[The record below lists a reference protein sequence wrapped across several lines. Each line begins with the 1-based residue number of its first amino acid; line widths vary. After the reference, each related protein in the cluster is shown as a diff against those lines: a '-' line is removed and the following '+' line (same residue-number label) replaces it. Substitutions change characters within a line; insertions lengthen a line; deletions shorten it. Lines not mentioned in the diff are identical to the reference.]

1 MEAAEKLKLTAEN
14 LNSMLSTSLKKISD
28 SRKRTKKL
36 KAISILRRR
45 RKKKEMKLEIPSEF
59 KKAAGKI
66 NKVLPKGM
74 GQGMMTNLVELIGLL
89 LVGVAINNIEELNA
103 KIQEL
108 RAGFEKNMK
117 FLKGI
122 VENVYNG
129 TRGFI
134 ALFDSEDREEEYKNN
149 LEKIDELKNVKK
161 EQEDIDFSTIN
172 EKLQKEYTTV
182 QNRFNMN
189 QDDIES
195 AFKLKESGMLST
207 GETFEMVRRGGE
219 DKIKVIGKDGE
230 VKVYSYDE
238 FKENFEEEMPNLI
251 ELKPNNNGGELFSN
265 LELSSTKSDA
275 ELLAL
280 LNSLPEN
287 QKERIKYVFTEVKT

>member
-1 MEAAEKLKLTAEN
+1 MKAADNLKLTVEN

-28 SRKRTKKL
+28 TRKRTKKL

-66 NKVLPKGM
+66 NKVLPKGV
-74 GQGMMTNLVELIGLL
+74 GQGMMTSIVELIGLL

-149 LEKIDELKNVKK
+149 LKKTNELKSLKK
-161 EQEDIDFSTIN
+161 DIDGLDL
-172 EKLQKEYTTV
+172 EKLNKKIQEEYTTV
-182 QNRFNMN
+182 QNRFKMN
-189 QDDIES
+189 QKDIEA
-195 AFKLKESGMLST
+195 AFELRKSGMLST
-207 GETFEMVRRGGE
+207 GEKFETVRRGGE

-230 VKVYSYDE
+230 VKTYSYDE
-238 FKENFEEEMPNLI
+238 FKENFKEELPNI
-251 ELKPNNNGGELFSN
+251 VQLKPNSNAEKMFSS
-265 LELSSTKSDA
+265 LEFSTKSDA

-287 QKERIKYVFTEVKT
+287 EKERIKYVFTEVKT

>member
-14 LNSMLSTSLKKISD
+14 LNSMLSTSLRKISD
-28 SRKRTKKL
+28 TRKRTKKL

-149 LEKIDELKNVKK
+149 LVKIDELKNLKK
-161 EQEDIDFSTIN
+161 EQDDIDFSTIN
-172 EKLQKEYTTV
+172 EKLQKEYNTV

-189 QDDIES
+189 QDDIEAS
-195 AFKLKESGMLST
+195 FKLKESGMLST

-219 DKIKVIGKDGE
+219 DQIKVIGKDGE

-238 FKENFEEEMPNLI
+238 FKENFKEEMPNII
-251 ELKPNNNGGELFSN
+251 ELKPNINGGELFNN

-287 QKERIKYVFTEVKT
+287 EKERIKYVFTEVKT

>member
-28 SRKRTKKL
+28 SRKRTRKL

-149 LEKIDELKNVKK
+149 LVKIDELKNLKK
-161 EQEDIDFSTIN
+161 EQDDIDFSTIN
-172 EKLQKEYTTV
+172 EKLQKEYATV

-189 QDDIES
+189 QDEIEES
-195 AFKLKESGMLST
+195 FRLKESGMLST

-251 ELKPNNNGGELFSN
+251 ELKPNNNGGELFNN

>member
-1 MEAAEKLKLTAEN
+1 MKAAENLKLTVEN

-28 SRKRTKKL
+28 TRKRTKKL

-66 NKVLPKGM
+66 NKVLPKGV
-74 GQGMMTNLVELIGLL
+74 GQGMMTSIVELIGLL

-108 RAGFEKNMK
+108 KAGFEKNMK
-117 FLKGI
+117 FLKGV
-122 VENVYNG
+122 VENIYDG

-134 ALFDSEDREEEYKNN
+134 ALFESEDREEEYKNN
-149 LEKIDELKNVKK
+149 LKKTNELKSLKK
-161 EQEDIDFSTIN
+161 DIDDLDL
-172 EKLQKEYTTV
+172 EKLNKKIQEEYTTV
-182 QNRFNMN
+182 QNRFKMN
-189 QDDIES
+189 QKDIEA
-195 AFKLKESGMLST
+195 AFELRKSGMLST
-207 GETFEMVRRGGE
+207 GEKFETVRRGGE
-219 DKIKVIGKDGE
+219 DKIKVIGKNGE
-230 VKVYSYDE
+230 VKTYSYDE
-238 FKENFEEEMPNLI
+238 FKENFREELQNI
-251 ELKPNNNGGELFSN
+251 IQLKSNSNAEKMFSS
-265 LELSSTKSDA
+265 LEFSTKSDA

-287 QKERIKYVFTEVKT
+287 EKERIKYVFTEVKT

>member
-28 SRKRTKKL
+28 TRKRTKKL

-66 NKVLPKGM
+66 NKVMPKGM
-74 GQGMMTNLVELIGLL
+74 GQGMMTSFVELIGLL

-103 KIQEL
+103 KILEL
-108 RAGFEKNMK
+108 RAGFTKNMK

-161 EQEDIDFSTIN
+161 DQDDIDFSSIN
-172 EKLQKEYTTV
+172 EKLQKEYSTV
-182 QNRFNMN
+182 QNKFNVN
-189 QDDIES
+189 EDDIDA
-195 AFKLKESGMLST
+195 AFQLRKSGMLST
-207 GETFEMVRRGGE
+207 GEKFEVVRREGE
-219 DKIKVIGKDGE
+219 DKIKIIGKDGE

-238 FKENFEEEMPNLI
+238 FKENFKEEMPNLI
-251 ELKPNNNGGELFSN
+251 ELKPNNNGGELFNN

>member
-1 MEAAEKLKLTAEN
+1 MKAADNLKLTVEN

-28 SRKRTKKL
+28 TRKRTKKL

-66 NKVLPKGM
+66 NKVLPKGV
-74 GQGMMTNLVELIGLL
+74 GQGMMTSIVELIGLL

-108 RAGFEKNMK
+108 KAGFEKNMK
-117 FLKGI
+117 FLKGV
-122 VENVYNG
+122 VENIYDG

-134 ALFDSEDREEEYKNN
+134 ALFESEDREEEYKNN
-149 LEKIDELKNVKK
+149 LKKTNELKSLKK
-161 EQEDIDFSTIN
+161 DIDDLDL
-172 EKLQKEYTTV
+172 EKLNKKIQEEYTTV
-182 QNRFNMN
+182 QNRFKMN
-189 QDDIES
+189 QKDIEA
-195 AFKLKESGMLST
+195 AFELRKSGMLST
-207 GETFEMVRRGGE
+207 GEKFETVRRGGE
-219 DKIKVIGKDGE
+219 DKIKVIGKNGE
-230 VKVYSYDE
+230 VKTYSYDE
-238 FKENFEEEMPNLI
+238 FKENFREELPNI
-251 ELKPNNNGGELFSN
+251 VQLKSNSNAEKMFSS
-265 LELSSTKSDA
+265 LEFSTKSDA

-287 QKERIKYVFTEVKT
+287 EKERIKYVFTEVKT

>member
-1 MEAAEKLKLTAEN
+1 MKAAENLKLTVEN

-28 SRKRTKKL
+28 TRKRTKKL

-66 NKVLPKGM
+66 NKVLPKGV
-74 GQGMMTNLVELIGLL
+74 GQGMMTSIVELIGLL

-108 RAGFEKNMK
+108 KAGFEKNMK
-117 FLKGI
+117 FLKGV
-122 VENVYNG
+122 VENIYDG

-134 ALFDSEDREEEYKNN
+134 ALFESEDREQEYKNN
-149 LEKIDELKNVKK
+149 LKKTNELKSLKK
-161 EQEDIDFSTIN
+161 DIDDLDL
-172 EKLQKEYTTV
+172 EKLNKKIQEEYTTV
-182 QNRFNMN
+182 QNRFKMN
-189 QDDIES
+189 QKDIEA
-195 AFKLKESGMLST
+195 AFELRKSGMLST
-207 GETFEMVRRGGE
+207 GEKFETVRRGGE
-219 DKIKVIGKDGE
+219 DKIKVIGKNGE
-230 VKVYSYDE
+230 VKTYSYDE
-238 FKENFEEEMPNLI
+238 FKENFREELPNI
-251 ELKPNNNGGELFSN
+251 VQLKSNSNAEKMFSS
-265 LELSSTKSDA
+265 LEFSTKSDA

-287 QKERIKYVFTEVKT
+287 EKERIKYVFTEVKT

>member
-1 MEAAEKLKLTAEN
+1 MKAADNLKLTVEN

-28 SRKRTKKL
+28 TRKRTKKL

-66 NKVLPKGM
+66 NKVLPKGV
-74 GQGMMTNLVELIGLL
+74 GQGMMTSIVELIGLL

-108 RAGFEKNMK
+108 KAGFEKNMK
-117 FLKGI
+117 FLKGV
-122 VENVYNG
+122 VENIYDG

-134 ALFDSEDREEEYKNN
+134 ALFESEDREEEYKNN
-149 LEKIDELKNVKK
+149 LKKTNELKSLKK
-161 EQEDIDFSTIN
+161 DIDDLDL
-172 EKLQKEYTTV
+172 EKLNKKIQEEYTTV
-182 QNRFNMN
+182 QNRFKMN
-189 QDDIES
+189 QKDIEA
-195 AFKLKESGMLST
+195 AFELRKSGMLST
-207 GETFEMVRRGGE
+207 GEKFETVRREGK
-219 DKIKVIGKDGE
+219 DQIKVIDKDGE
-230 VKVYSYDE
+230 VKIYSYDE
-238 FKENFEEEMPNLI
+238 FKENFKEELPNI
-251 ELKPNNNGGELFSN
+251 IQLKPNSDTERMFST
-265 LELSSTKSDA
+265 LELSTKSDA

-287 QKERIKYVFTEVKT
+287 EKERIKYVFTEVKT

>member
-1 MEAAEKLKLTAEN
+1 MKAAENLKLTVEN

-28 SRKRTKKL
+28 TRKRTKKL

-66 NKVLPKGM
+66 NKVLPKGV
-74 GQGMMTNLVELIGLL
+74 GQGMMTSIVELIGLL
-89 LVGVAINNIEELNA
+89 LVGVAINNIEELNT

-117 FLKGI
+117 FLKGVI
-122 VENVYNG
+122 ENIYDG

-134 ALFDSEDREEEYKNN
+134 ALFESEDREEEYKNN
-149 LEKIDELKNVKK
+149 LKKTNELKSLKK
-161 EQEDIDFSTIN
+161 DIDDLDL
-172 EKLQKEYTTV
+172 EKLNKKIQEEYTTV
-182 QNRFNMN
+182 QNRFKMN
-189 QDDIES
+189 QKDIEA
-195 AFKLKESGMLST
+195 AFELRKSGMLST
-207 GETFEMVRRGGE
+207 GEKFETVRRGGE
-219 DKIKVIGKDGE
+219 DKIKVIGKNGE
-230 VKVYSYDE
+230 VKTYSYDE
-238 FKENFEEEMPNLI
+238 FKENFREELPNI
-251 ELKPNNNGGELFSN
+251 IQLKSNSNAEKMFSS
-265 LELSSTKSDA
+265 LEFSTKSDA

-287 QKERIKYVFTEVKT
+287 EKERIKYVFTEVKT

>member
-28 SRKRTKKL
+28 TRKRTKKL
-36 KAISILRRR
+36 KAVSILRKR

-59 KKAAGKI
+59 KKSTSKI

-74 GQGMMTNLVELIGLL
+74 GQGMMTSFVELIGIL

-108 RAGFEKNMK
+108 KAGFEKNMK

-134 ALFDSEDREEEYKNN
+134 ALFDSEDREKEFKNN
-149 LEKIDELKNVKK
+149 LEKTEELKDLKK
-161 EQEDIDFSTIN
+161 EQDGIDLSSIN
-172 EKLQKEYTTV
+172 KKLESEYTTV

-189 QDDIES
+189 QDEIEE
-195 AFKLKESGMLST
+195 AFQLKESGMLST
-207 GETFEMVRRGGE
+207 GEKFEMVKRDGE
-219 DKIKVIGKDGE
+219 NKIKVIGEDGE

-238 FKENFEEEMPNLI
+238 FKEKFKEEMPNII
-251 ELKPNNNGGELFSN
+251 ELKPNYNGGELFNN

-280 LNSLPEN
+280 LNSLPESE
-287 QKERIKYVFTEVKT
+287 KERIKYVFTEVKT

>member
-28 SRKRTKKL
+28 SRKRTRKL

-134 ALFDSEDREEEYKNN
+134 ALFDSENREEEYKNN
-149 LEKIDELKNVKK
+149 LEKIDELKNLKK
-161 EQEDIDFSTIN
+161 EQDDIDFSTIN
-172 EKLQKEYTTV
+172 EKLQKEYTNV

-189 QDDIES
+189 QDDIEA
-195 AFKLKESGMLST
+195 AFQLRKSGMLST
-207 GETFEMVRRGGE
+207 GEKFEVVRREGE
-219 DKIKVIGKDGE
+219 DQIKIIGKDGE

-238 FKENFEEEMPNLI
+238 FKENFKEEMPNII
-251 ELKPNNNGGELFSN
+251 ELKPNNNGGELFNN

>member
-1 MEAAEKLKLTAEN
+1 MKAAENLKLTVEN

-28 SRKRTKKL
+28 TRKRTKKL

-66 NKVLPKGM
+66 NKVLPKGV
-74 GQGMMTNLVELIGLL
+74 GQGMMTSIVELIGLL

-108 RAGFEKNMK
+108 KAGFEKNMK
-117 FLKGI
+117 FLKGV
-122 VENVYNG
+122 VENIYDG

-134 ALFDSEDREEEYKNN
+134 ALFESEDREEEYKNN
-149 LEKIDELKNVKK
+149 LKKTNELKSLKK
-161 EQEDIDFSTIN
+161 DIDGLDL
-172 EKLQKEYTTV
+172 EKLNKKIQEEYTTV
-182 QNRFNMN
+182 QNRFKMN
-189 QDDIES
+189 QKDIEA
-195 AFKLKESGMLST
+195 AFELRKSGMLST
-207 GETFEMVRRGGE
+207 GEKFETVRRGGE
-219 DKIKVIGKDGE
+219 DKIKVIGKNGE
-230 VKVYSYDE
+230 VKTYSYDE
-238 FKENFEEEMPNLI
+238 FKENFREELPNI
-251 ELKPNNNGGELFSN
+251 IQLKSNSNAEKMFSS
-265 LELSSTKSDA
+265 LEFSTKSDA

-287 QKERIKYVFTEVKT
+287 ERERIKYVFTEVKT

>member
-1 MEAAEKLKLTAEN
+1 MKAAENLKLTVEN

-28 SRKRTKKL
+28 TRKRTKKL

-66 NKVLPKGM
+66 NKVLPKGV
-74 GQGMMTNLVELIGLL
+74 GQGMMTSIVELIGLL

-149 LEKIDELKNVKK
+149 LKKTNELKSLKK
-161 EQEDIDFSTIN
+161 DIDDLDL
-172 EKLQKEYTTV
+172 EKLNKKIQEEYTTV
-182 QNRFNMN
+182 QNRFKMN
-189 QDDIES
+189 QKDIEA
-195 AFKLKESGMLST
+195 AFELRKSGMLST
-207 GETFEMVRRGGE
+207 GEKFETVRRGGE
-219 DKIKVIGKDGE
+219 DKIKVIGKNGE
-230 VKVYSYDE
+230 VKTYSYDE
-238 FKENFEEEMPNLI
+238 FKENFREELPNI
-251 ELKPNNNGGELFSN
+251 VQLKSNSYGEKMFSS
-265 LELSSTKSDA
+265 LEFSTKSDA

-287 QKERIKYVFTEVKT
+287 EKERIKYVFTEVKT

>member
-1 MEAAEKLKLTAEN
+1 MKAAENLKLTVEN

-28 SRKRTKKL
+28 TRKRTKKL

-66 NKVLPKGM
+66 NKVLPKGV
-74 GQGMMTNLVELIGLL
+74 GQGMMTSIVELIGLL

-108 RAGFEKNMK
+108 KAGFEKNMK
-117 FLKGI
+117 FLKGV
-122 VENVYNG
+122 VENIYDG

-134 ALFDSEDREEEYKNN
+134 ALFESEDREEEYKNN
-149 LEKIDELKNVKK
+149 LKKTNELKSLKK
-161 EQEDIDFSTIN
+161 DIDDLDL
-172 EKLQKEYTTV
+172 EKLNKKIQEEYTTV
-182 QNRFNMN
+182 QNRFKMN
-189 QDDIES
+189 QKDIEA
-195 AFKLKESGMLST
+195 AFELRKSGMLST
-207 GETFEMVRRGGE
+207 GEKFETVRREGK
-219 DKIKVIGKDGE
+219 DQIKVIGKNGE
-230 VKVYSYDE
+230 VKTYSYDE
-238 FKENFEEEMPNLI
+238 FKENFREELPNI
-251 ELKPNNNGGELFSN
+251 IQLKSNSNAEKMFSS
-265 LELSSTKSDA
+265 LEFSTKSDA

-287 QKERIKYVFTEVKT
+287 EKERIKYVFTEVKT

>member
-1 MEAAEKLKLTAEN
+1 MKAAENLKLTVEN

-28 SRKRTKKL
+28 TRKRTKKL

-66 NKVLPKGM
+66 NKVLPKGV
-74 GQGMMTNLVELIGLL
+74 GQGMMTSIVELIGLL

-108 RAGFEKNMK
+108 KAGFEKNMK
-117 FLKGI
+117 FLKGV
-122 VENVYNG
+122 VENIYDG

-134 ALFDSEDREEEYKNN
+134 ALFESEDREEEYKNN
-149 LEKIDELKNVKK
+149 LKKTNELKSLKK
-161 EQEDIDFSTIN
+161 DIDDLDL
-172 EKLQKEYTTV
+172 EKLNKKIQEEYTTV
-182 QNRFNMN
+182 QNRFKMN
-189 QDDIES
+189 QKDIEA
-195 AFKLKESGMLST
+195 AFELRKSGMLST
-207 GETFEMVRRGGE
+207 GEKFETVRRGGE
-219 DKIKVIGKDGE
+219 DKIKVIGKNCE
-230 VKVYSYDE
+230 VKTYSYDE
-238 FKENFEEEMPNLI
+238 FKENFREELPNI
-251 ELKPNNNGGELFSN
+251 IQLKSNSNAEKMFSS
-265 LELSSTKSDA
+265 LEFSTKSDA

-287 QKERIKYVFTEVKT
+287 EKERIKYVFTEVKT

>member
-1 MEAAEKLKLTAEN
+1 MKAAENLKLTVEN

-28 SRKRTKKL
+28 TRKRTKKL

-66 NKVLPKGM
+66 NKVLPKGV
-74 GQGMMTNLVELIGLL
+74 GQGMMTSIVELIGLL

-108 RAGFEKNMK
+108 KAGFEKNMK
-117 FLKGI
+117 FLKGV
-122 VENVYNG
+122 VENIYDG

-134 ALFDSEDREEEYKNN
+134 ALFESEDREEEYKNN
-149 LEKIDELKNVKK
+149 LKKTNELKSLKK
-161 EQEDIDFSTIN
+161 DIDGLDL
-172 EKLQKEYTTV
+172 EKLNKKIQEEYTTV
-182 QNRFNMN
+182 QNRFKMN
-189 QDDIES
+189 QKDIEA
-195 AFKLKESGMLST
+195 AFELRKSGMLST
-207 GETFEMVRRGGE
+207 GEKFETVRRGGE
-219 DKIKVIGKDGE
+219 DKIKVIGKNGE
-230 VKVYSYDE
+230 VKTYSYDE
-238 FKENFEEEMPNLI
+238 FKENFKEELPNI
-251 ELKPNNNGGELFSN
+251 IQLKPNSNTEKMFYN
-265 LELSSTKSDA
+265 LELSSKSDA

-287 QKERIKYVFTEVKT
+287 ERERIKYVFTEVKT

>member
-28 SRKRTKKL
+28 SRKRTRKL

-149 LEKIDELKNVKK
+149 LVKIDELKNLKK
-161 EQEDIDFSTIN
+161 EQDDIDFSTIN
-172 EKLQKEYTTV
+172 EKLQKEYTTI
-182 QNRFNMN
+182 QNKFNMN
-189 QDDIES
+189 QDDIEAS
-195 AFKLKESGMLST
+195 FKLKESGMLST

-251 ELKPNNNGGELFSN
+251 ELKPNNNGGELFNN

>member
-1 MEAAEKLKLTAEN
+1 MKAAENLKLTVEN

-28 SRKRTKKL
+28 TRKRTKKL

-66 NKVLPKGM
+66 NKVLPKGV
-74 GQGMMTNLVELIGLL
+74 GQGMMTSIVELIGLL

-108 RAGFEKNMK
+108 KAGFEKNMK
-117 FLKGI
+117 FLKGV
-122 VENVYNG
+122 VENIYDG

-134 ALFDSEDREEEYKNN
+134 ALFESEDREEEYKNN
-149 LEKIDELKNVKK
+149 LKKTNELKSLKK
-161 EQEDIDFSTIN
+161 DIDDLDL
-172 EKLQKEYTTV
+172 EKLNKKIQEEYTTV
-182 QNRFNMN
+182 QNRFKMN
-189 QDDIES
+189 QKDIEA
-195 AFKLKESGMLST
+195 AFELRKSGMLST
-207 GETFEMVRRGGE
+207 GEKFETVRRGGE
-219 DKIKVIGKDGE
+219 DKIKVIGKNGE
-230 VKVYSYDE
+230 VKTYSYDE
-238 FKENFEEEMPNLI
+238 FKENFREELPNI
-251 ELKPNNNGGELFSN
+251 IQLKSNSNAEKMFSS
-265 LELSSTKSDA
+265 LEFSTKSDA

-287 QKERIKYVFTEVKT
+287 EKERIKYVFTEVKT

>member
-1 MEAAEKLKLTAEN
+1 MKAAENLKLTVEN

-28 SRKRTKKL
+28 TRKRTKKL

-66 NKVLPKGM
+66 NKVLPKGV
-74 GQGMMTNLVELIGLL
+74 GQGMMTSIVELIGLL

-108 RAGFEKNMK
+108 KAGFEKNMK
-117 FLKGI
+117 FLKGV
-122 VENVYNG
+122 VENIYDG

-134 ALFDSEDREEEYKNN
+134 ALFESEDREEEYKNN
-149 LEKIDELKNVKK
+149 LKKTNELKSLKK
-161 EQEDIDFSTIN
+161 VIDGLDL
-172 EKLQKEYTTV
+172 EKLNKKIQEEYTTV
-182 QNRFNMN
+182 QNRFKMN
-189 QDDIES
+189 QKDIEA
-195 AFKLKESGMLST
+195 AFELRKSGMLST
-207 GETFEMVRRGGE
+207 GEKFETVRREGK
-219 DKIKVIGKDGE
+219 DQIKVIDKNGE
-230 VKVYSYDE
+230 VKIYSYDE
-238 FKENFEEEMPNLI
+238 FKENFKEELPNI
-251 ELKPNNNGGELFSN
+251 IQLKPNSNTEKMFYN
-265 LELSSTKSDA
+265 LELSSKSDA

-287 QKERIKYVFTEVKT
+287 EKERIKYVFTEVKT

>member
-1 MEAAEKLKLTAEN
+1 MKAADNLKLTVEN

-28 SRKRTKKL
+28 TRKRTKKL

-66 NKVLPKGM
+66 NKVLPKGV
-74 GQGMMTNLVELIGLL
+74 GQGMMTSIVELIGLL

-117 FLKGI
+117 FLKGV
-122 VENVYNG
+122 VENIYDG

-134 ALFDSEDREEEYKNN
+134 ALFESEDREEEYKNN
-149 LEKIDELKNVKK
+149 LKKTNELKSLKK
-161 EQEDIDFSTIN
+161 DIDDLDL
-172 EKLQKEYTTV
+172 EKLNKKIQEEYTTV
-182 QNRFNMN
+182 QNRFKMN
-189 QDDIES
+189 QKDIEA
-195 AFKLKESGMLST
+195 AFELRKSGMLST
-207 GETFEMVRRGGE
+207 GEKFETVRRGGE
-219 DKIKVIGKDGE
+219 DKIKVIGKNGE
-230 VKVYSYDE
+230 VKTYSYDE
-238 FKENFEEEMPNLI
+238 FKENFREELPNI
-251 ELKPNNNGGELFSN
+251 VQLKSNSYGEKMFSS
-265 LELSSTKSDA
+265 LEFSTKSDA

-287 QKERIKYVFTEVKT
+287 EKERIKYVFTEVKT

>member
-1 MEAAEKLKLTAEN
+1 
-14 LNSMLSTSLKKISD
+14 
-28 SRKRTKKL
+28 
-36 KAISILRRR
+36 
-45 RKKKEMKLEIPSEF
+45 
-59 KKAAGKI
+59 
-66 NKVLPKGM
+66 
-74 GQGMMTNLVELIGLL
+74 
-89 LVGVAINNIEELNA
+89 
-103 KIQEL
+103 
-108 RAGFEKNMK
+108 
-117 FLKGI
+117 
-122 VENVYNG
+122 
-129 TRGFI
+129 
-134 ALFDSEDREEEYKNN
+134 
-149 LEKIDELKNVKK
+149 
-161 EQEDIDFSTIN
+161 
-172 EKLQKEYTTV
+172 
-182 QNRFNMN
+182 
-189 QDDIES
+189 
-195 AFKLKESGMLST
+195 MLST

>member
-1 MEAAEKLKLTAEN
+1 MKAAENLKLTVEN

-28 SRKRTKKL
+28 TRKRTKKL

-66 NKVLPKGM
+66 NKVLPKGV
-74 GQGMMTNLVELIGLL
+74 GQGMMTSIVELIGLL

-108 RAGFEKNMK
+108 KAGFEKNMK
-117 FLKGI
+117 FLKGV
-122 VENVYNG
+122 VENIYDG

-134 ALFDSEDREEEYKNN
+134 ALFESEDREEEYKNN
-149 LEKIDELKNVKK
+149 LKKTNELKSLKK
-161 EQEDIDFSTIN
+161 DIDDLDL
-172 EKLQKEYTTV
+172 EKLNKKIQEEYTTV
-182 QNRFNMN
+182 QNRFKMN
-189 QDDIES
+189 QKDIEA
-195 AFKLKESGMLST
+195 AFELRKSGMLST
-207 GETFEMVRRGGE
+207 GEKFETVRREGK
-219 DKIKVIGKDGE
+219 DQIKVIDKDGK
-230 VKVYSYDE
+230 VKIYSYDE
-238 FKENFEEEMPNLI
+238 FKENFKEELPNI
-251 ELKPNNNGGELFSN
+251 IQLKPNSNTEKMFYN
-265 LELSSTKSDA
+265 LELSSKSDA

-287 QKERIKYVFTEVKT
+287 ERERIKYVFTEVKT

>member
-1 MEAAEKLKLTAEN
+1 MKAAENLKLTVEN

-28 SRKRTKKL
+28 TRKRTKKL

-66 NKVLPKGM
+66 NKVLPKGV
-74 GQGMMTNLVELIGLL
+74 GQGMMTSIVELIGLL

-108 RAGFEKNMK
+108 KAGFEKNMK
-117 FLKGI
+117 FLKGV
-122 VENVYNG
+122 VENIYDG

-134 ALFDSEDREEEYKNN
+134 ALFESEDREEEYKNN
-149 LEKIDELKNVKK
+149 LKKTNELKSLKK
-161 EQEDIDFSTIN
+161 DIDDLDL
-172 EKLQKEYTTV
+172 EKLNKKIQEENTNF
-182 QNRFNMN
+182 QNRIKIK
-189 QDDIES
+189 QKHIEA
-195 AFKLKESGMLST
+195 AFELRKSGMLST
-207 GETFEMVRRGGE
+207 GEKFETVRRGGE
-219 DKIKVIGKDGE
+219 DKIKVIGKNGE
-230 VKVYSYDE
+230 VKTYSYDE
-238 FKENFEEEMPNLI
+238 FKENFREELPNI
-251 ELKPNNNGGELFSN
+251 VQLKSNSNAEKMFSS
-265 LELSSTKSDA
+265 LEFSTKSDA

-287 QKERIKYVFTEVKT
+287 EKERIKYVFTEVKT

>member
-1 MEAAEKLKLTAEN
+1 MKAAENLKLTVEN

-28 SRKRTKKL
+28 TRKRTKKL

-66 NKVLPKGM
+66 NKVLPKGV
-74 GQGMMTNLVELIGLL
+74 GQGMMTSIVELIGLL

-108 RAGFEKNMK
+108 KAGFEKNMK
-117 FLKGI
+117 FLKGV
-122 VENVYNG
+122 VENIYDG

-134 ALFDSEDREEEYKNN
+134 ALFESEDREEEYKNN
-149 LEKIDELKNVKK
+149 LKKTNELKSLKK
-161 EQEDIDFSTIN
+161 DIDGLDL
-172 EKLQKEYTTV
+172 EKLNKKIQEEYTTV
-182 QNRFNMN
+182 QNRFKMN
-189 QDDIES
+189 QKDIEA
-195 AFKLKESGMLST
+195 AFELRKSCMLST
-207 GETFEMVRRGGE
+207 GEKFETVRRGGE
-219 DKIKVIGKDGE
+219 DKIKVIGKNGE
-230 VKVYSYDE
+230 VKTYSYDE
-238 FKENFEEEMPNLI
+238 FKENFREELPNI
-251 ELKPNNNGGELFSN
+251 VQLKSNSNAEKMFSS
-265 LELSSTKSDA
+265 LEFSTKSDA

-287 QKERIKYVFTEVKT
+287 ERERIKYVFTEVKT

>member
-1 MEAAEKLKLTAEN
+1 MKAAENLKLTVEN

-28 SRKRTKKL
+28 TRKRTKKL

-66 NKVLPKGM
+66 NKVLPKGV
-74 GQGMMTNLVELIGLL
+74 GQGMMTSIVELIGLL

-108 RAGFEKNMK
+108 KAGFEKNMK
-117 FLKGI
+117 FLKGV
-122 VENVYNG
+122 VENIYDG

-134 ALFDSEDREEEYKNN
+134 ALFESEDREEEYKNN
-149 LEKIDELKNVKK
+149 LKKTNELKSLKK
-161 EQEDIDFSTIN
+161 DIDGLDL
-172 EKLQKEYTTV
+172 EKLNKKIQEEYTTV
-182 QNRFNMN
+182 QNRFKMN
-189 QDDIES
+189 QKDIEA
-195 AFKLKESGMLST
+195 AFELRKSGMLST
-207 GETFEMVRRGGE
+207 GEKFETVRRGGE
-219 DKIKVIGKDGE
+219 DKIKVIGKNGE
-230 VKVYSYDE
+230 VKTYSYDE
-238 FKENFEEEMPNLI
+238 FKENFREELPNI
-251 ELKPNNNGGELFSN
+251 IQLKSNSNAEKMFSS
-265 LELSSTKSDA
+265 LEFSTKSDA

-287 QKERIKYVFTEVKT
+287 EKERIKYVFTEVKT